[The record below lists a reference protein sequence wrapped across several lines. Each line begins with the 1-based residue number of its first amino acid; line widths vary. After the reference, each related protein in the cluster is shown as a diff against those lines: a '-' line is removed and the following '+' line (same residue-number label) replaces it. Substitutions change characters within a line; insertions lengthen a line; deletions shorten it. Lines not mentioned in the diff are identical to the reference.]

1 MTDPK
6 HKELQALLAR
16 FGTRL
21 RVLVDQHCGRGQGLD
36 PDDIEQ
42 EVRIKLWR
50 TLESDKKVEFPASY
64 IQRVVVTTV
73 VDALRRSENR
83 PMENLDDTDESVVD
97 PTLQPASNPELE
109 ARADEWRK
117 RLLAEIDSLPE
128 RRRWPVKLAIQGF
141 TADEIARLLGV
152 SVASA
157 QQLSYRGIEE
167 LKEKLRA
174 RGGEQIDD

>member
-1 MTDPK
+1 MPDPK
-6 HKELQALLAR
+6 QAQLAALLAQ
-16 FGTRL
+16 FGQRL
-21 RVLVDQHCGRGQGLD
+21 RVLVEQHCGRGQGLD

-73 VDALRRSENR
+73 VDALRRVENR
-83 PMENLDDTDESVVD
+83 PTEDLADTDEADLD
-97 PTLQPASNPELE
+97 PTLAQAPTPELE

-117 RLLAEIDSLPE
+117 RLLAEIHELPE
-128 RRRWPVKLAIQGF
+128 RRRLPVKLAIQGF
-141 TADEIARLLGV
+141 TADEIARLLGI
-152 SVASA
+152 SIASA

-167 LKEKLRA
+167 LKERLRA
-174 RGGEQIDD
+174 RGGENIDD